1 MNAGSDFLNGR
12 SNPEPLPRN
21 VRLLGLTSLVNDI
34 ASEMIF
40 PLLPKFLLGVLGG
53 DKFFLGLIEGIAE
66 STASLLK
73 LFAGGWSDRVGRR
86 KGFVVFGYTLAA
98 MARPLVGVAAAP
110 WHVLAAR
117 FADRV
122 GKGVRTA
129 PRDALIAESVAPN
142 ARGRAFGFHRA
153 MDHLGAAIGPLL
165 ATSFLFLWPG
175 EYRTLFLLTVIP
187 GLLVVAVVVFGL
199 KETSRTSSLQPSDP
213 REKAAKA
220 EGGMWSWRGFD
231 PRFRWLLAAIVVF
244 TLGNSSDAFLLV
256 RAEELGVAPV
266 WLPLLWCAFH
276 VVKSG
281 GNLVA
286 GGITDRIGPRPLLL
300 GGWLAYA
307 LIYLGF
313 ALATETW
320 QAWALFGAYA
330 LHYAVTEPAEKTLVA
345 EFAGSRRGLAFG
357 WFNFALGIA
366 ALPANLLCGVLYRS
380 YGAAGAFGA
389 GAGLALIASVLLL
402 PLRSSGNAMRQP
414 GGEDVED
421 E

>member
-1 MNAGSDFLNGR
+1 MDENTANG
-12 SNPEPLPRN
+12 PLPRN
-21 VRLLGLTSLVNDI
+21 VRLLGLTSLLNDI

-86 KGFVVFGYTLAA
+86 KGFVVFGYALAA
-98 MARPLVGVAAAP
+98 VARPLMGVAAVP

-142 ARGRAFGFHRA
+142 SRGRAFGFHRA

-165 ATSFLFLWPG
+165 ATGFLFFWPG
-175 EYRTLFLLTVIP
+175 EYRTLFLLTLIP
-187 GLLVVAVVVFGL
+187 GLLVVAVVVIGL
-199 KETSRTSSLQPSDP
+199 KETSRAPSLASGDP
-213 REKAAKA
+213 GEQAA
-220 EGGMWSWRGFD
+220 EVDVRMWSWRGFD

-266 WLPLLWCAFH
+266 WLPTLWCAFH
-276 VVKSG
+276 LVKSV

-286 GGITDRIGPRPLLL
+286 GRITDRIGPRPLLL
-300 GGWLAYA
+300 SGWLAYA

-313 ALATETW
+313 ALATEAW
-320 QAWALFGAYA
+320 QAWALFGGYA

-345 EFAGSRRGLAFG
+345 EFAGARRGLAFG

-366 ALPANLLCGVLYRS
+366 SLPANLLCGALYRS
-380 YGAAGAFGA
+380 YGAGGAFGV
-389 GAGLALIASVLLL
+389 GAGLAMLATAMLL
-402 PLRSSGNAMRQP
+402 PLFISAGRANRTEATRLTQ
-414 GGEDVED
+414 D
-421 E
+421 